1 MFVLELAFDDDDS
14 GAMLV
19 FDSDEAGV
27 REIVAADPYYTTPGV
42 TVVGLRDWR
51 PVVGAP
57 TDGR

>member
-1 MFVLELAFDDDDS
+1 
-14 GAMLV
+14 
-19 FDSDEAGV
+19 V